1 MELKKKIFLQMC
13 SHFNLE
19 KEIPKW
25 SLKISLQIYNM
36 VSWKFEY
43 DDNKD
48 MRRKEKGSSLMKVLA
63 WRAFSYVMISLEEAR

>member
-1 MELKKKIFLQMC
+1 MELKKKILLKIC
-13 SHFNLE
+13 SHFNLN

-25 SLKISLQIYNM
+25 SLKIYLQMYNM

-48 MRRKEKGSSLMKVLA
+48 MRRREKRSSLMKVLA
-63 WRAFSYVMISLEEAR
+63 WREFSYVMISLEEAR